1 MATCKWN
8 SEEYATLE
16 NSSKGV
22 ILVYTDAK
30 GKKSAQYFFG
40 EGYVPANKTQDA
52 VFKVWRNVVAT
63 FWNVKHVELGLR
75 KDNDGIRTKLR
86 ASTPSEIIFRAEN
99 GDVKR
104 FQLEFSVWSK
114 VGLIPT
120 KKDLERLSKARDL
133 KEAIHRAAKASFDA
147 LGFRVQLAKEETAP
161 VSMEQPAVQE
171 LPVAEVKPTEQI
183 VEQPTEQVTEQVA
196 DVVADVVA
204 EQPAEEPVL
213 EEVAAPAVIPAEQ
226 PAEQPAVQ
234 SPEKPKNKRERK
246 RRQRIG
252 EVKNAA

>member
-8 SEEYATLE
+8 SEEYAVLE

-22 ILVYTDAK
+22 ILVYTDSK

-133 KEAIHRAAKASFDA
+133 KDAIHRAAKASFDA

-161 VSMEQPAVQE
+161 VSITQPVVQE
-171 LPVAEVKPTEQI
+171 VPVAEVNSIEQI
-183 VEQPTEQVTEQVA
+183 VEQPTEEVVEQAAEQVA
-196 DVVADVVA
+196 KLIAEQSVEQPVVQEAVAPVTVPVEQVA
-204 EQPAEEPVL
+204 EQPAM
-213 EEVAAPAVIPAEQ
+213 
-226 PAEQPAVQ
+226 Q

-246 RRQRIG
+246 RRQRIS

>member
-1 MATCKWN
+1 MATCRWN
-8 SEEYATLE
+8 SEEYGALV
-16 NSSKGV
+16 NSSEGV

-86 ASTPSEIIFRAEN
+86 ASTPSEIIFRAVN

-104 FQLEFSVWSK
+104 FQLEFSVWAK

-120 KKDLERLSKARDL
+120 KKDLERLLKARDL

-147 LGFRVQLAKEETAP
+147 LGFRVQLEKEETAP
-161 VSMEQPAVQE
+161 VSMELLAVQE

-183 VEQPTEQVTEQVA
+183 VEQPTEPVTEQVA
-196 DVVADVVA
+196 EVVADVVA

-213 EEVAAPAVIPAEQ
+213 EEVAAPAVIPTEQ
-226 PAEQPAVQ
+226 PAMQ